1 MIDQKRMEAV
11 FAGQGISLSGGQMQ
25 QLDRYAQLLT
35 EWNQRM
41 NLTAITDPEGIL
53 VKHFLDSILPFSLEP
68 LPEGASLID
77 VGTGAGFPAIPLLIW
92 RPDLQVTL
100 LDSLQKR
107 LTFLEEVLA
116 QCALPA
122 RCIHL
127 RAEDGG
133 RQPGLREQFDAATA
147 RAVAHLR
154 ELSEYCLPYV
164 KPGGAFYALKGGD
177 VKEESESAQ
186 KAIRLLGGRMEKAL
200 SYSLPDGSGRTL
212 VLIKKISQTS
222 TKFPRSAAKMAKSP
236 LA

>member
-1 MIDQKRMEAV
+1 MIDQKRLEAV
-11 FAGQGISLSGGQMQ
+11 FAGRGISLSPGQMQ

-68 LPEGASLID
+68 LPEGACLID
-77 VGTGAGFPAIPLLIW
+77 VGTGAGFPAVPLLIW
-92 RPDLQVTL
+92 RPDLQITL

-116 QCALPA
+116 QCALSA

-133 RQPGLREQFDAATA
+133 RQPDLREQFDAATA
-147 RAVAHLR
+147 RAVANLR

-177 VKEESESAQ
+177 VKEESENAQ
-186 KAIRLLGGRMEKAL
+186 KAIQLLGGRMEKSL

-212 VLIKKISQTS
+212 VLIKKISRTS

>member
-1 MIDQKRMEAV
+1 MIDQKRMETV

-186 KAIRLLGGRMEKAL
+186 KAIRLLGGRIEKTL

-212 VLIKKISQTS
+212 ILIKKISQTS

>member
-11 FAGQGISLSGGQMQ
+11 FAGRGISLSPGQMQ

-68 LPEGASLID
+68 LPKGACLID
-77 VGTGAGFPAIPLLIW
+77 VGTGAGFPAVPLLIW
-92 RPDLQVTL
+92 RPDLQITL

-107 LTFLEEVLA
+107 LTFLKEVLA
-116 QCALPA
+116 QCALSA

-133 RQPGLREQFDAATA
+133 RQPDLREQFDAATA
-147 RAVAHLR
+147 RAVANLR

-177 VKEESESAQ
+177 VKEESENAQ
-186 KAIRLLGGRMEKAL
+186 KAVQLLGGRMEKSL

-212 VLIKKISQTS
+212 VLIKKISRTS

>member
-1 MIDQKRMEAV
+1 MIDQKRMKSV
-11 FAGQGISLSGGQMQ
+11 FAGQGISLSDGQMQ
-25 QLDRYAQLLT
+25 QLDRYAQLLV

-53 VKHFLDSILPFSLEP
+53 VKHFLDSILPFFLEP

-107 LTFLEEVLA
+107 LTFLEEVLT
-116 QCALPA
+116 QCALSA

-133 RQPGLREQFDAATA
+133 RRPDLREQFDAATA

-164 KPGGAFYALKGGD
+164 KPGGIFYALKGGD
-177 VKEESESAQ
+177 IKEEIENAH
-186 KAIRLLGGRMEKAL
+186 KAIQLLGGKIEKRI
-200 SYSLPDGSGRTL
+200 SYSLPDGSGRAL
-212 VLIKKISQTS
+212 VCIKKISQTS
-222 TKFPRSAAKMAKSP
+222 TKFPRNAAKMAKVP